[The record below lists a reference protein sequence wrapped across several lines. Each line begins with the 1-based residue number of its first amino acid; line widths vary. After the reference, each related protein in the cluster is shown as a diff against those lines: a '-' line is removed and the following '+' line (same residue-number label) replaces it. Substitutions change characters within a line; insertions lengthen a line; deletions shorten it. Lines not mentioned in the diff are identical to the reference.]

1 MSKILLT
8 GSHGFI
14 GTHLRSVL
22 QDHEVICYDL
32 KIGKDLFFIQLKD
45 LEGVDTIIHLA
56 ARISVPESW
65 KAPHEYMV
73 NNTLSTIHLAEL
85 AVQAG
90 VKKFI
95 LASSSSVYGNPM
107 SPYGSSK
114 MLSELYLQKKE
125 VLNSYLL
132 RFFNVYGEGQN
143 REYSGVITLF
153 LEALTNNTPLK
164 VYGDGEQKRDFVF
177 VEDLAQILK
186 FFCETD
192 KRLHG
197 AIDIGKGHSNS
208 VNELI
213 ALLFRITGK
222 SVAIKHEPERQEIK
236 DSLAN
241 SIGLKSVL
249 PDFKF
254 TTLEE
259 GLKKLC
265 K

>member
-65 KAPHEYMV
+65 KAPHEYMLA
-73 NNTLSTIHLAEL
+73 NTLSTIHLAEL
-85 AVQAG
+85 AVLAG
-90 VKKFI
+90 VKKFV
-95 LASSSSVYGNPM
+95 LASSSSVYGDPM

-114 MLSELYLQKKE
+114 MLSELYLERKKE
-125 VLNSYLL
+125 LNSYLL
-132 RFFNVYGEGQN
+132 RFFNVYGKGQN

-153 LEALTNNTPLK
+153 LEALINNTPLK
-164 VYGDGEQKRDFVF
+164 VYGNGEQKRDFVF
-177 VEDLAQILK
+177 VEDLALILK

-192 KRLHG
+192 KRLLG
-197 AIDIGKGHSNS
+197 AVDIGKGHSDS
-208 VNELI
+208 VNDLI
-213 ALLFRITGK
+213 ALLFQITGK

-241 SIGLKSVL
+241 TAGLKGIL

-254 TTLEE
+254 TSLEE